1 MRTLALSLSRSS
13 SRRRLAFTGLAIAG
27 LLSIGGSDGQAAD
40 PFVAGGRSTRSLPAA
55 ADDLARARARGQAL
69 AAALGLP
76 GVSQRV
82 ERQSDAFEHR
92 TYDEV
97 TSLDA
102 AGREV
107 AITRLELD
115 GSVAMAVS
123 LGWHAAGGRAIDG
136 PAAAARAM
144 VLAHAAGL
152 TPPGQPS
159 VRSSAGAGGWSIS
172 WPRIVD
178 GVPVRGDGL
187 RLTLWPDG
195 AFHGLTRTER
205 PLAAAPTRLLDVDAA
220 RSAATTVVAGGDA
233 GSLDDLRIVAVERV
247 WLAPNDMFGGA
258 RLDAPAETLR
268 LAWAVRYESRG
279 ALADRLRSIEVWID
293 AGDGHLLGGDVVE

>member
-1 MRTLALSLSRSS
+1 MRSLSLTRSL
-13 SRRRLAFTGLAIAG
+13 SRRRLAVAGLAIAG
-27 LLSIGGSDGQAAD
+27 LLSIGGSAGQAAD
-40 PFVAGGRSTRSLPAA
+40 PFVAGGRSTRPVPAA
-55 ADDLARARARGQAL
+55 TDALARSRARGQAL

-82 ERQSDAFEHR
+82 QRQADAFEHR

-123 LGWHAAGGRAIDG
+123 LGWHPAGGRALDG
-136 PAAAARAM
+136 PAAAARAV
-144 VLAHAAGL
+144 VLARAAGL
-152 TPPGQPS
+152 TPHGQPS
-159 VRSSAGAGGWSIS
+159 IRSSAGAGGWSIS

-178 GVPVRGDGL
+178 GVPVRGDGV
-187 RLTLWPDG
+187 RLALWPDG

-220 RSAATTVVAGGDA
+220 RSAATTIATA
-233 GSLDDLRIVAVERV
+233 GSGGSATDLRIVSVERAWV
-247 WLAPNDMFGGA
+247 APNDMFGGA

-268 LAWAVRYESRG
+268 LAWAVRYVSGG
-279 ALADRLRSIEVWID
+279 ALAERLRSIEVWID